1 MAEYRHDEKLDRL
14 VITVPLEGGYVSL
27 RNFLRA
33 VEHSS
38 KFLLVERVALGKG
51 KEGGVLLQLN
61 ITLATYFNA
70 PEHMLSPE
78 QKPGRRN
85 RRARA

>member
-1 MAEYRHDEKLDRL
+1 M
-14 VITVPLEGGYVSL
+14 
-27 RNFLRA
+27 
-33 VEHSS
+33 EHSA

-51 KEGGVLLQLN
+51 KDGGVMLQLN

-70 PEHMLSPE
+70 PEDVLRQNQRP
-78 QKPGRRN
+78 QGRG